1 MEWGVL
7 MARYIDADKFLEDEI
22 KRNGCVPLVGVSK
35 YINGE
40 ESFEGDCLDA
50 LINEQPT
57 ADVVE
62 VKHGEWIWMVNGEED
77 YEQYWVCSVCGGKD
91 YIETNYCP
99 NCGAKM
105 DGERK

>member
-1 MEWGVL
+1 
-7 MARYIDADKFLEDEI
+7 MARYIDADKFLKDQI
-22 KRNGCVPLVGVSK
+22 RRCGCVPLVGVSK

-62 VKHGEWIWMVNGEED
+62 KSLFDELKCLIEKIDIKSDD
-77 YEQYWVCSVCGGKD
+77 YNAKYGAD
-91 YIETNYCP
+91 Y
-99 NCGAKM
+99 AKKQVLTLISEFIKIKV
-105 DGERK
+105 DGRRDT